1 MRIGWITPRV
11 ARKRVRN
18 PGPAGDWLNKVTAIT
33 TLLQQWMELVRTEGP
48 TSELTCSFTPEE
60 TMNTLHKYLLAALVA
75 ASIDLPHA
83 FAQDST
89 LALYLPCNGSAEDA
103 SLYGNDGI
111 VLGAVP
117 VADRSGRPDAA
128 YWFDGDS
135 SKIVIPNS
143 PSIHPTDQLTIAFWA
158 YLDGMTDNYLDVFV
172 KGGPVTGYFENREY
186 AVYLKDNF
194 GNAYFQLLSAG
205 DGQGQHETWSNT
217 YTPRQ
222 WLFFTGIVDRKN
234 HSMRVYINGAEQS
247 LYSIADSYSSFN
259 VNAFDLWIGAGEEG
273 LPEHRPFKGVLD
285 DIRLYRRALSDQE
298 ILDLFLAPQDS
309 LPHASVSHLRDFGH
323 ILVGKS
329 ASQVLTFRNRGVGT
343 LVVSQ
348 IAGSNP
354 AFSVSDTTLS
364 IVGGGSGIVTITYTP
379 QATGVD
385 TGLISFVTN
394 DSGFTESGIPV
405 SGTGFVADRA
415 PVITSIKDI
424 PADQGLQVRVTWFR
438 STYDSPGD
446 SLHVAFYDVW
456 RKVED
461 SESAWDFIA
470 SVPAVGLSEYGLV
483 APTLV
488 DSTAFTGIQWS
499 VFKVSARFAELV
511 EPAFSSPDSGYS
523 TNDLNPSTVTGA
535 YASPAAA
542 LPMLHWDQC
551 HDTDFDHYDV
561 YTSDQPTGSLAG
573 MSLLRSTTALSCVDS
588 SYVPGTN
595 RYYRVAAVDRAGN
608 TGTPSDQVSFLTTG
622 VPSGGAVPLSFGL
635 EQNFPNPFNP
645 TSEIRYQVSDSRHVK
660 LAVYDLLGREVAVLV
675 NETKAPGSYQT
686 TFNASGLASGVYLSR
701 MTAGDFV
708 QTRRM
713 ILTK

>member
-1 MRIGWITPRV
+1 
-11 ARKRVRN
+11 
-18 PGPAGDWLNKVTAIT
+18 
-33 TLLQQWMELVRTEGP
+33 
-48 TSELTCSFTPEE
+48 
-60 TMNTLHKYLLAALVA
+60 MNSLHKYALAALVTV
-75 ASIDLPHA
+75 SVGFPEA

-111 VLGAVP
+111 VMGAVP
-117 VADRSGRPDAA
+117 ATDRSGKPDGA

-135 SKIVIPNS
+135 SKIVIPNN
-143 PSIHPTDQLTIAFWA
+143 PSINPTDQLTIAFWA
-158 YLDGMTDNYLDVFV
+158 YLDGMTDNYLDLFV
-172 KGGPVTGYFENREY
+172 KGGPVTGYFANREY

-194 GNAYFQLLSAG
+194 GNSYFQLLSAG

-259 VNAFDLWIGAGEEG
+259 VNAYDLWIGAGEEG
-273 LPEHRPFKGVLD
+273 LPEHRPFKGILD

-298 ILDLFLAPQDS
+298 ILDLFQAPQDS
-309 LPHASVSHLRDFGH
+309 LPHASVSHLQNFGH

-329 ASQVLTFRNRGVGT
+329 ASQVLTFRNRGIGT

-348 IAGSNP
+348 IGSSNP
-354 AFSVSDTTLS
+354 SFAVSDTTLS
-364 IVGGGSGIVTITYTP
+364 IAGNDSAIVTITYTP
-379 QATGVD
+379 QAAGVD

-394 DSGFTESGIPV
+394 DSGFTEPGIPV
-405 SGTGFVADRA
+405 SGAGFVADRA
-415 PVITSIKDI
+415 AVITSIRDI

-456 RKVED
+456 REVVDREY
-461 SESAWDFIA
+461 AWDFIA
-470 SVPAVGLSEYGLV
+470 SVPAVGLDEYGLV

-488 DSTAFTGIQWS
+488 DSTAFAGIQWS
-499 VFKVSARFAELV
+499 VFRVSARFIEQVGA
-511 EPAFSSPDSGYS
+511 AFSSSDSGYS
-523 TNDLNPSTVTGA
+523 TNDLIPSPVTGA
-535 YASPAAA
+535 FASPAGE
-542 LPMLHWDQC
+542 LPVLHWDQC
-551 HDTDFDHYDV
+551 QDIDFDHYDV
-561 YTSDQPTGSLAG
+561 YISDQPTGSLAG
-573 MSLLRSTTALSCVDS
+573 MNLLRSTTALSCVDS

-608 TGTPSDQVSFLTTG
+608 TGTPSDQVSFLTLG
-622 VPSGGAVPLSFGL
+622 VPSGEAVPLRFGL

-645 TSEIRYQVSDSRHVK
+645 TSEIRYQVSESRHVR

-675 NETKAPGSYQT
+675 NETKAPGSYQA
-686 TFNASGLASGVYLSR
+686 TFDASGLASGVYLSR
-701 MTAGDFV
+701 ITAGDFV
-708 QTRRM
+708 RTRSM
-713 ILTK
+713 VLTK